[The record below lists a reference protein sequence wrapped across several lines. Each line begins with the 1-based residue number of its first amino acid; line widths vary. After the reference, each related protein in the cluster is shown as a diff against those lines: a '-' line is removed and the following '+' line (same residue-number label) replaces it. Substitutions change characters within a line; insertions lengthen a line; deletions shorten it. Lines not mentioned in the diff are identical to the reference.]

1 MIPLA
6 LLLVIA
12 AGVVVGWCIGA
23 LLRRV
28 FAR

>member
-1 MIPLA
+1 MIPLVLA
-6 LLLVIA
+6 VIA

-28 FAR
+28 FAP